1 VIVLVFRVLVSVR
14 VSMSGAVDV
23 EVLVRVEDDFEV
35 ATEGIGDT
43 AQRLETRHMIAAFQ
57 AADHRFG
64 HAQARR
70 EVPLRFTR
78 VLAQL
83 DEFPGALRRKQCA
96 VVGATSGF
104 ES

>member
-1 VIVLVFRVLVSVR
+1 LLVSVI
-14 VSMSGAVDV
+14 VSGAVAV
-23 EVLVRVEDDFEV
+23 EVLARVEHDFEV
-35 ATEGIGDT
+35 TPEGIGDT

-83 DEFPGALRRKQCA
+83 EEFPGTLRRKHCA
-96 VVGATSGF
+96 VVGATTGF